1 MKLVASAASAMVM
14 WSTRH
19 RPTVF
24 AAWLVLLAG
33 SIGVALLGVGQ
44 LGNDF
49 GVPGS
54 DSDRAVEMARHID
67 PHLSGTNAIVV
78 LHTDTPISSGPS
90 RAAAGDVVANIRDIE
105 EVSAV
110 SDPFARNRVSQ
121 DGTTALI
128 DVLYRSPVEKLS
140 HDDVDTLRAAT
151 SPAAA
156 LGMTVEFGGQLIT
169 ENASRGSVWVELI
182 GVAFALVVL
191 TLTLGSGS
199 AALVCISVA
208 GIGVGT
214 GLALVTVLSAAT
226 PIPTTALT
234 LAAMVGLGVSVDYA
248 LLLVARLR
256 DEAGRGSEADND
268 SSPVLTTSRTA
279 GGSILVAGITVVVA
293 MAGLLL
299 AGIPAISAMAYACA
313 STVATGVLA
322 ALTLLPAVMTVPRL
336 AHVVDVGPGPHGERA
351 HRTRSRWRAWCT
363 RVTARPWWWLGAALV
378 VVGICAAPIANLQ
391 LGQLDAS
398 VDPTSHT
405 QRRAYDLIAEK
416 FTAGANDPLL
426 VVAAT
431 EGAAVEP
438 GHVVK
443 QLAADPDVA
452 RVDVIGADARGI
464 VLSVAPHPSARSPET
479 VVLIDRVRRMDVS
492 GRPMHVGG
500 ASAAYVDFTKK
511 IESRLPI
518 VVLTTIGLSFLVL
531 LCAFGAPVV
540 AVKSA
545 LLNGLSI
552 AASLGV
558 VVAVFQFVV
567 GWPIPSF
574 MPLLMFALVFGLS
587 MDYEIFIL
595 SRVREAY
602 LRDDAADNRRSI
614 IDGVAASAQ
623 VIAPAAMIMI
633 LVFAGFAMDSD
644 GNIRIMGFGL
654 AVAVLIDAT
663 LMRLILIPASMSL
676 MGRANWWPRTGCVY
690 RRQQV
695 GK

>member
-1 MKLVASAASAMVM
+1 M
-14 WSTRH
+14 
-19 RPTVF
+19 
-24 AAWLVLLAG
+24 
-33 SIGVALLGVGQ
+33 
-44 LGNDF
+44 
-49 GVPGS
+49 
-54 DSDRAVEMARHID
+54 
-67 PHLSGTNAIVV
+67 
-78 LHTDTPISSGPS
+78 
-90 RAAAGDVVANIRDIE
+90 
-105 EVSAV
+105 
-110 SDPFARNRVSQ
+110 
-121 DGTTALI
+121 
-128 DVLYRSPVEKLS
+128 
-140 HDDVDTLRAAT
+140 
-151 SPAAA
+151 
-156 LGMTVEFGGQLIT
+156 
-169 ENASRGSVWVELI
+169 
-182 GVAFALVVL
+182 
-191 TLTLGSGS
+191 
-199 AALVCISVA
+199 
-208 GIGVGT
+208 
-214 GLALVTVLSAAT
+214 
-226 PIPTTALT
+226 
-234 LAAMVGLGVSVDYA
+234 
-248 LLLVARLR
+248 
-256 DEAGRGSEADND
+256 
-268 SSPVLTTSRTA
+268 
-279 GGSILVAGITVVVA
+279 
-293 MAGLLL
+293 
-299 AGIPAISAMAYACA
+299 
-313 STVATGVLA
+313 
-322 ALTLLPAVMTVPRL
+322 
-336 AHVVDVGPGPHGERA
+336 
-351 HRTRSRWRAWCT
+351 
-363 RVTARPWWWLGAALV
+363 
-378 VVGICAAPIANLQ
+378 
-391 LGQLDAS
+391 
-398 VDPTSHT
+398 
-405 QRRAYDLIAEK
+405 
-416 FTAGANDPLL
+416 
-426 VVAAT
+426 
-431 EGAAVEP
+431 
-438 GHVVK
+438 
-443 QLAADPDVA
+443 
-452 RVDVIGADARGI
+452 
-464 VLSVAPHPSARSPET
+464 
-479 VVLIDRVRRMDVS
+479 LIDRVRRMDVS